1 MLLLSSY
8 TKQNKNENKQ
18 KEKKK
23 RGEEKE
29 AELEHDQKIVRA
41 DTTTKV
47 ATVRS
52 STGELL
58 ADGAADHDGG
68 GDL

>member
-1 MLLLSSY
+1 MKINRRKSK
-8 TKQNKNENKQ
+8 TGG
-18 KEKKK
+18 KK
-23 RGEEKE
+23 RKQR
-29 AELEHDQKIVRA
+29 HDQKIVRA

-47 ATVRS
+47 VTVRS